1 MAVAESDGRIIGALF
16 GFSVPDPYDRLDLN
30 EVSGPPRA
38 MFKLEIVAKGCWL
51 LQAVALFPE
60 HRGNCYGLALIER
73 ACQAARDA
81 GHRRIAL
88 EEESPNM
95 GAISLY
101 RKCGFAEW
109 DRRNHVPFPGL
120 DDEGDWILMARD
132 P

>member
-1 MAVAESDGRIIGALF
+1 MPKSPLLLLCSSLGSTASPPSEVGAPL
-16 GFSVPDPYDRLDLN
+16 
-30 EVSGPPRA
+30 RA
-38 MFKLEIVAKGCWL
+38 LVELEIVAKGCWL

-60 HRGNCYGLALIER
+60 HRGKGHGPALIEH

-88 EEESPNM
+88 EVESPNT

-109 DRRNHVPFPGL
+109 DRRTYVPFPGS

-132 P
+132 L